1 MWPGVSL
8 CPREGQAHPAP
19 RQGARCALGPGPSDP
34 SGGRQ
39 GCAHGRRGP
48 RVTTPSFPSPKDV
61 EVAEVLRHGVRIG
74 TLSRTTHGSR
84 FDYDPAFLETAPR
97 EGGAAIHLPYLQTGF
112 ETRGVNLHSYFAGLL
127 PEGLRLDALVRRV
140 KTSED
145 DLFSL
150 LMAIGEDTV
159 GDLVVRIPGA
169 PRPKPPAP
177 EALSEVSF
185 AALFERS
192 IGATGEHLEEPSIP
206 GVQAKVSASM
216 VSFPVT
222 LAGRRE
228 AHILKLNPPDRP
240 RLIENEAFFMGMA
253 QACGL
258 EAAKVRVVHDRD
270 GEAGL
275 LVTRFDRRWSS
286 AHKALVGVHQEDGCQ
301 FLDRY
306 PADKYRLTC
315 NEVAAGLEVC
325 AAPIPERA
333 RFLQLVA

>member
-1 MWPGVSL
+1 AREAHEDPTPAARIDAARARGARGMWPGVSL

-84 FDYDPAFLETAPR
+84 IDYDPAFLETAPR
-97 EGGAAIHLPYLQTGF
+97 EGGAAIHLPYRQNNF
-112 ETRGVNLHSYFAGLL
+112 ETRGVNLRSYVAGLL

-159 GDLVVRIPGA
+159 GDLVVRI
-169 PRPKPPAP
+169 
-177 EALSEVSF
+177 
-185 AALFERS
+185 
-192 IGATGEHLEEPSIP
+192 
-206 GVQAKVSASM
+206 
-216 VSFPVT
+216 
-222 LAGRRE
+222 
-228 AHILKLNPPDRP
+228 
-240 RLIENEAFFMGMA
+240 
-253 QACGL
+253 
-258 EAAKVRVVHDRD
+258 
-270 GEAGL
+270 
-275 LVTRFDRRWSS
+275 
-286 AHKALVGVHQEDGCQ
+286 
-301 FLDRY
+301 
-306 PADKYRLTC
+306 
-315 NEVAAGLEVC
+315 
-325 AAPIPERA
+325 
-333 RFLQLVA
+333 